1 MNFLELRARVLRAV
15 NFFYA
20 RDSELLSQ
28 RDEWAIAHRLAVYLE
43 QEIPGWNVDCEY
55 NKQGKGSDSK
65 RDETGKR
72 VRPDIILHHRQ
83 ESELQHNLLAIELKR
98 FQEELQHSHPEKK
111 EVSDLEKALQ
121 YTCRAS
127 GRQTYQYQYALA
139 ICFLPTLKCFWY
151 HDGKQIVE

>member
-1 MNFLELRARVLRAV
+1 MDFPELKVRVLQAI
-15 NFFYA
+15 NTFYA

-43 QEIPGWNVDCEY
+43 QEITGWNVDCEY
-55 NKQGKGSDSK
+55 NKQGKNSDSK
-65 RDETGKR
+65 RDEAGKR

-83 ESELQHNLLAIELKR
+83 ESELRHNLLAIELKR
-98 FQEELQHSHPEKK
+98 FQEELQHSNPEKN

-121 YTCRAS
+121 YTRPAS
-127 GRQTYQYQYALA
+127 ASQTYQYQYALA

-151 HDGKQIVE
+151 HDGKQKVE